1 MIWWFIL
8 TRRSCE
14 GQTEWT
20 KSGRYTGTTELDL
33 TLEGRQQVLGT
44 AQVLVGSGKLIDPT
58 KLACVFVSP
67 RKRAQTTFDLLFRD
81 RLDRCIM
88 KDIKITTTGEL
99 SEWDYGAYEGLVTR
113 EIHSRRQEQGLDLQA
128 PWNIW
133 KDGCEDGEYDPL
145 TRLTEL
151 LLKTL
156 LEAPTPLQSD

>member
-1 MIWWFIL
+1 M
-8 TRRSCE
+8 CE

-33 TLEGRQQVLGT
+33 TPEGRQQVLAT

-81 RLDRCIM
+81 RHDRCILE
-88 KDIKITTTGEL
+88 DIKITTTGEL

-113 EIHSRRQEQGLDLQA
+113 EIHSRRQEQGLDLHG

-133 KDGCEDGEYDPL
+133 KDGCEDGEYDL
-145 TRLTEL
+145 STGFTDLM
-151 LLKTL
+151 LKTL
-156 LEAPTPLQSD
+156 SEAPTPSQLD